1 MGDNEPMQYDPRD
14 DPDATLPHA
23 AGDEAKKQDA
33 ATTETGR
40 PAGERPPTGR
50 VRRRRQRRP
59 PFAAAAV
66 DGAVSAETLASRRR
80 FFRWTAP
87 IAAAVILGAL
97 TGLSVAA
104 LIHMPRVD
112 ALAEYN
118 PGLISE
124 LRDENGEVFA
134 SFARQRRVLL
144 DENEVPEVLAHA
156 LIAVEDSNFY
166 SHGGIDLA
174 AIVRA
179 ELANLRAGEIEE
191 GAGTITMQLARTL
204 FLTRE
209 QTLRRKIEEAFLAV
223 ELEKN
228 YSKQQLLTMYMNL
241 MNVSHGNYGFAAA
254 ARDYFD
260 KDVGDLELHE
270 AAMLAGIVQIPSR
283 FSPYRR
289 PDLVRKRRDHV
300 LRRMFAE
307 GYVDRPAYE
316 AAIAEPLG
324 VVAQTTELPLAPY
337 FAEDLRQQ
345 LESTFGTDAV
355 HDGGLQVWTTLDAD
369 VQRAAETSLSDGL
382 LAIDH
387 RKGWRG
393 APDKLEEGEPESADL
408 DAWAQQPIGPGR
420 WVQGIVLESTPE
432 IARVRVHEQVYE
444 LTADGIEWTGR
455 KRPSDLLSRGEI
467 AWFRLE
473 APEGAP
479 PAGQEAESEEAE
491 TADEPER
498 AAAAVDPAELRLF
511 LEQPPDVQG
520 AVVVLESATGA
531 VRAMVGGWDFER
543 SEFNRARQAKRQIGS
558 AMKPFVYGAALEM
571 GYTPADTIFDAP
583 TGFLGADQKISY
595 WPRNHSRRYGG
606 IVTLRY
612 ALEHS
617 INVPAVKLLDMIGV
631 ERVIDFSRR
640 CGITSE
646 LYPYPSLALG
656 AAEITPLEL
665 AGAYAAIANQGTW
678 VEPYT
683 IERVESANGEE
694 LLRHTPVTRTATA
707 PQVAYVL
714 THMLEGTVDRGT
726 AVSLRDLPLDLAGKT
741 GTTDDYSDA
750 WFVGFS
756 PRYTMLVWVG
766 YDVKKSLGSGMTGSR
781 AALPIWR
788 QIAEHGV
795 EAGWLRE
802 GESFTP
808 PPGLVFE
815 QVEYKTGQLPGA
827 AAQAGIT
834 GGVLSEA
841 FLAGSEPVQSSTPRS
856 ALVIGLPWYQQR
868 PFYLPKEGENM
879 TQTTPD
885 GDDDA
890 GDDGDDDA
898 GDDGGGDA
906 GDDAGAG

>member
-1 MGDNEPMQYDPRD
+1 MGDNEAMQYDPRD
-14 DPDATLPHA
+14 DPDATLPLSA
-23 AGDEAKKQDA
+23 DDEAKKDETT
-33 ATTETGR
+33 ATEADR
-40 PAGERPPTGR
+40 PSGERPPTGR
-50 VRRRRQRRP
+50 VRQPRRKSI
-59 PFAAAAV
+59 AAASV
-66 DGAVSAETLASRRR
+66 DEAVSPETVRNRRR

-87 IAAAVILGAL
+87 IAATAILGVL

-112 ALAEYN
+112 TLAEYN

-124 LRDENGEVFA
+124 LRDEDGEVFA
-134 SFARQRRVLL
+134 TFARQRRVLL
-144 DENEVPEVLAHA
+144 DENEVPEVLENA

-254 ARDYFD
+254 SRYYFD
-260 KDVGDLELHE
+260 KHVGDLELHE

-300 LRRMFAE
+300 LRRMLAE
-307 GYVDRPAYE
+307 GYIDQPAYE
-316 AAIAEPLG
+316 AAVAEPLG
-324 VVAQTTELPLAPY
+324 VVAQTPELPLAPY
-337 FAEDLRQQ
+337 FAEDLRQE
-345 LESTFGTDAV
+345 LESTFGSDAV
-355 HDGGLQVWTTLDAD
+355 HDGGLQVWTTLDAE
-369 VQRAAETSLSDGL
+369 VQRTAETALSDGL
-382 LAIDH
+382 LGIDH
-387 RKGWRG
+387 RRGWRG
-393 APDKLEEGEPESADL
+393 APDKLEEGEPESAEL
-408 DAWAQQPIGPGR
+408 DAWANQPIAAGR

-432 IARVRVHEQVYE
+432 VARLRVQEQVYE
-444 LTADGIEWTGR
+444 LTAESIEWTR
-455 KRPSDLLSRGEI
+455 RQRPSDLLSRGEI
-467 AWFRLE
+467 AWLRLE
-473 APEGAP
+473 APEGAA
-479 PAGQEAESEEAE
+479 PAEQDGEAGDENGEADA
-491 TADEPER
+491 ADEPDR
-498 AAAAVDPAELRLF
+498 VAAAVDPAELVPF
-511 LEQPPDVQG
+511 LEQPPEVQG

-583 TGFLGADQKISY
+583 TGFLGADQKVSY

-606 IVTLRY
+606 ILTLRY

-617 INVPAVKLLDMIGV
+617 VNVPAVKLLDMIGV

-678 VEPYT
+678 VEPYI
-683 IERVESANGEE
+683 IERVESADGEE
-694 LLRHTPVTRTATA
+694 LMRHTPVTRTATD

-714 THMLEGTVDRGT
+714 THMLEGTVERGT
-726 AVSLRDLPLDLAGKT
+726 AVSLRELPLDLAGKT

-766 YDVKKSLGSGMTGSR
+766 YDVKKSLGSGMTGTR
-781 AALPIWR
+781 AALPIWK
-788 QIAEHGV
+788 QIAQDGV
-795 EAGWLRE
+795 DAGWLRE

-808 PPGLVFE
+808 PPGVVFE
-815 QVEYKTGQLPGA
+815 QVEYKTGMLPGA
-827 AAQAGIT
+827 AAQAGVT

-841 FLAGSEPVQSSTPRS
+841 FLAGSEPVQASTPRT

-879 TQTTPD
+879 TQTAPD
-885 GDDDA
+885 EAGDDDA
-890 GDDGDDDA
+890 GDG
-898 GDDGGGDA
+898 
-906 GDDAGAG
+906 AGAD

>member
-1 MGDNEPMQYDPRD
+1 MGDNEVMEYDPRD

-23 AGDEAKKQDA
+23 PDGEAKKNDDA
-33 ATTETGR
+33 GETGH

-50 VRRRRQRRP
+50 VRRPRKRRP
-59 PFAAAAV
+59 PIGAAAV

-87 IAAAVILGAL
+87 IAATVILGVL

-112 ALAEYN
+112 TLAEYN

-134 SFARQRRVLL
+134 TFARQRRVLL

-254 ARDYFD
+254 SRYYFD
-260 KDVGDLELHE
+260 KHVGDLELHE

-300 LRRMFAE
+300 LRRMLAE
-307 GYVDRPAYE
+307 GYVDQQAYE
-316 AAIAEPLG
+316 AAVVKPLG
-324 VVAQTTELPLAPY
+324 VVAQTAELPLAPY

-345 LESTFGTDAV
+345 LESTFGSDAV

-369 VQRAAETSLSDGL
+369 VQRAAETALSDGL
-382 LAIDH
+382 LGIDH

-393 APDKLEEGEPESADL
+393 APAKLEEGEPETADL
-408 DAWAQQPIGPGR
+408 DAWANQPIAAGR

-432 IARVRVHEQVYE
+432 IARVRVQEQVYE
-444 LTADGIEWTGR
+444 LTVDGIGWTGR
-455 KRPSDLLSRGEI
+455 KRPSDLLSRGDI
-467 AWFRLE
+467 AWFRLQ

-479 PAGQEAESEEAE
+479 AAGEADGEAGEEADGEAAE
-491 TADEPER
+491 TTDEPAR
-498 AAAAVDPAELRLF
+498 AAAVDPAELRIF
-511 LEQPPDVQG
+511 LEQPPAVQG

-571 GYTPADTIFDAP
+571 GFTPADTIFDAP

-595 WPRNHSRRYGG
+595 WPRNHSRRFGG

-640 CGITSE
+640 CGITSQ

-683 IERVESANGEE
+683 VERVESADGEE
-694 LLRHTPVTRTATA
+694 LLRHTPVTRTATD

-714 THMLEGTVDRGT
+714 THMLEGTIDRGT
-726 AVSLRDLPLDLAGKT
+726 AASLRDLPLDLAGKT

-766 YDVKKSLGSGMTGSR
+766 YDVKKSLGSGMTGTR

-788 QIAEHGV
+788 QIAEHGI
-795 EAGWLRE
+795 EDGWLRE

-808 PPGLVFE
+808 PPGVVFE
-815 QVEYKTGQLPGA
+815 QVEYKTGLLPGA
-827 AAQAGIT
+827 AASAGVT

-841 FLAGSEPVQSSTPRS
+841 FLAGSEPVQASSPRT

-879 TQTTPD
+879 TQSAPGAPD
-885 GDDDA
+885 DSGDDDA
-890 GDDGDDDA
+890 GDE
-898 GDDGGGDA
+898 
-906 GDDAGAG
+906 AGAD